1 MGEQSRNVLHTLTQA
16 PASPPT
22 ETQGIPLTHRKNTLH
37 SETDQAPEQAA
48 QNQLREGELT
58 LFRDWCEYV
67 CFAHFLSDKLNVQ
80 KIRRPF

>member
-1 MGEQSRNVLHTLTQA
+1 MLYQTAFDNPL
-16 PASPPT
+16 SP
-22 ETQGIPLTHRKNTLH
+22 EAICCFFSSGFFACWVFLYYS
-37 SETDQAPEQAA
+37 SEELFITAA

-67 CFAHFLSDKLNVQ
+67 CFAHILSDKLNVQ